1 MGKNW
6 KRSFTMFN
14 PECYLPTIKYFRM
27 YEKAL
32 EDLPDDD
39 LWIWLMYRRGKNQ
52 TWIAS
57 RLGLTQS
64 AISHRMKK
72 MDTYFKKRISGMPPR
87 RNRSY

>member
-1 MGKNW
+1 
-6 KRSFTMFN
+6 MFN
-14 PECYLPTIKYFRM
+14 PECYLPTSRYFRM

-52 TWIAS
+52 TWIAN

-64 AISHRMKK
+64 AISHRIKK
-72 MDTYFKKRISGMPPR
+72 MDAYFKKRISGMPPGGTACIKR
-87 RNRSY
+87 V